1 MVAEVVMEA
10 LREQQPAAVGALT
23 AAILVIVFSYMT
35 WFWSLRRKLSGPTVW
50 PLFGSLPGLVLNRA
64 RMHDWIAGNL
74 RATGGVATY
83 QTCILPIP
91 LLARRQGLVTV
102 TAHPRNL
109 EHVLRTRFDNYPK
122 GPQMQAAFHDL
133 LGGGI
138 FNSDGEAWLLQRKTA
153 ALEFTTR
160 TLRQAMARWTNRA
173 ILRLC
178 SILSAAAAGEGRRAV
193 DLQDLL
199 LRLTFDNICGLTFGK
214 DPETL
219 SPTIP
224 HNPFTAAFDA
234 ATEATMQRLLFPGFL
249 WRLKK
254 ALRLGGE
261 LRLRRSLEVVDR
273 HMEAAVTERKETP
286 SDDLISRFM
295 KKRASDGGA
304 FASDEILQRIAL
316 NFLLAGRDTSSVAL
330 SWFFWTVMRR
340 PDVER
345 KIVGEI
351 TTVLRATR
359 GPDRAA
365 WLAGPLEFDELDRL
379 VYLKAALAET
389 LRLYPSVPQDTKY
402 VIADDVLPDGTVVP
416 AGSSV
421 TYSIYSMGRLE
432 TIWGKDCEEFRPER
446 WLSAEGDRFE
456 PTKDPYQFV
465 AFNAGPRTCLGK
477 DLAYLQMRSIA
488 AAVLLRHRLEPVP
501 GHRVQQKMSLT
512 LFMKHGLLVNVRPR
526 NLDDV
531 DGHLVDSPAKKVTTA
546 IAIATAA
553 AA

>member
-1 MVAEVVMEA
+1 MAARVVIEA
-10 LREQQPAAVGALT
+10 LQELQRPAAV
-23 AAILVIVFSYMT
+23 AILALVFCYVA
-35 WFWSLRRKLSGPTVW
+35 WFWSLRRRLSGPTVW

-64 RMHDWIAGNL
+64 RMHDWIADNL
-74 RATGGVATY
+74 RATGGAATY
-83 QTCILPIP
+83 QTCILPLP

-109 EHVLRTRFDNYPK
+109 EHVLRTRFHNYPK
-122 GPQMQAAFHDL
+122 GPRMQAAFHDL

-138 FNSDGEAWLLQRKTA
+138 FNSDGDAWVLQRKTA

-173 ILRLC
+173 IFRLC
-178 SILSAAAAGEGRRAV
+178 DILAAAAVDDGRRRAI

-214 DPETL
+214 DPKTL
-219 SPTIP
+219 SPALP
-224 HNPFTAAFDA
+224 HNPFTSAFDA
-234 ATEATMQRLLFPGFL
+234 ATEATLQRLLFPGFL

-261 LRLRRSLEVVDR
+261 RRLRRSLEVVDR
-273 HMEAAVTERKETP
+273 HMAAAVAERKQTP
-286 SDDLISRFM
+286 SDDLISRFL
-295 KKRASDGGA
+295 KKRPADG
-304 FASDEILQRIAL
+304 DLQRIAL

-345 KIVGEI
+345 KLVAEI
-351 TTVLRATR
+351 TAVLQTVR
-359 GPDRAA
+359 GPDRAK
-365 WLAGPLEFDELDRL
+365 WLAGPLEFDELEKL

-402 VIADDVLPDGTVVP
+402 VVADDVLPDGTVVP
-416 AGSSV
+416 AGSTI

-432 TIWGKDCEEFRPER
+432 TVWGKDCGEFRPER

-456 PTKDPYQFV
+456 PTKDTYQFV

-512 LFMKHGLLVNVRPR
+512 LFMKHGLLVYVRPR

-531 DGHLVDSPAKKVTTA
+531 DAGDGHLVDSPAKKVTTA
-546 IAIATAA
+546 SVATAA